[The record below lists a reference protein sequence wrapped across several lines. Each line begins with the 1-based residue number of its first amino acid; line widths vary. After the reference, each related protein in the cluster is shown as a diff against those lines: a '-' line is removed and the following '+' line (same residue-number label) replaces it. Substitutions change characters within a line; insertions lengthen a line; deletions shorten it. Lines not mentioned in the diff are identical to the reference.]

1 MLKISFTNAEVSDHG
16 YGLEVNGKSLED
28 IISTALGT
36 KVKGNGGY
44 GSGLPSFSSNSCD
57 VTVTINPHDKECEI
71 ETEDEVWHSVAEMEA
86 EKSEQFQKE
95 NGTLLHKKVVARK
108 MGCKSVEEYNRRM
121 ARREKN
127 LKEMEDNKDGK

>member
-57 VTVTINPHDKECEI
+57 VTVTINPHDAVQSRLKAGEPEKEI
-71 ETEDEVWHSVAEMEA
+71 
-86 EKSEQFQKE
+86 
-95 NGTLLHKKVVARK
+95 ARW
-108 MGCKSVEEYNRRM
+108 
-121 ARREKN
+121 
-127 LKEMEDNKDGK
+127 GKLER

>member
-57 VTVTINPHDKECEI
+57 VTVTINPHDKECDI
-71 ETEDEVWHSVAEMEA
+71 ETEDRVSSFKRKM
-86 EKSEQFQKE
+86 QRQIQKN

>member
-44 GSGLPSFSSNSCD
+44 GSGLPSFSSNIRYALKYS
-57 VTVTINPHDKECEI
+57 
-71 ETEDEVWHSVAEMEA
+71 
-86 EKSEQFQKE
+86 
-95 NGTLLHKKVVARK
+95 
-108 MGCKSVEEYNRRM
+108 GCFCMLSMLN
-121 ARREKN
+121 
-127 LKEMEDNKDGK
+127 

>member
-44 GSGLPSFSSNSCD
+44 GSGLPSFSSNSCN

-71 ETEDEVWHSVAEMEA
+71 ETEDNVWHSVEEMEA
-86 EKSEQFQKE
+86 EKSEQFQEE
-95 NGTLLHKKVVARK
+95 NA
-108 MGCKSVEEYNRRM
+108 E
-121 ARREKN
+121 ADPEK
-127 LKEMEDNKDGK
+127 

>member
-57 VTVTINPHDKECEI
+57 VTVTINPHDKECDI
-71 ETEDEVWHSVAEMEA
+71 ETEDTALRLLKRRLLSHLVTEEA
-86 EKSEQFQKE
+86 LTILEI
-95 NGTLLHKKVVARK
+95 L
-108 MGCKSVEEYNRRM
+108 
-121 ARREKN
+121 
-127 LKEMEDNKDGK
+127 